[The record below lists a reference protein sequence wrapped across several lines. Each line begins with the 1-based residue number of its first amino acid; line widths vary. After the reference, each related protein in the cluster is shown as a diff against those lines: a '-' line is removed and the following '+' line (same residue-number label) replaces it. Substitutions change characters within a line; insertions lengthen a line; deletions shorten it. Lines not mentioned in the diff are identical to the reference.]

1 MLVLGSL
8 NPDFW
13 LYLGFYLN
21 HVTLLKNEP
30 GVCSW
35 VLTFIL
41 LSEKDVYVKFN
52 YLNNVHVFG
61 NNLLCIQIIFKVTSN
76 YDHQMHV
83 ME

>member
-8 NPDFW
+8 KPDFW

-35 VLTFIL
+35 VLTFII
-41 LSEKDVYVKFN
+41 LSEKDVCVKFN
-52 YLNNVHVFG
+52 NLNNVHVFG

-76 YDHQMHV
+76 YDHPMHV